1 MLMTPELKYLGW
13 SILLGIAY
21 VLIAATL
28 GTSQR
33 GFSWNVGNRDGA
45 TKPLTGAGARAT
57 RASRNFLETFPFF
70 AAAALGVVL
79 AKTNTAHTALG
90 AALYFW
96 GRAAYLPVYV
106 LGIPY
111 LRTLIWAV
119 SFWGLL
125 QVLWGLF

>member
-1 MLMTPELKYLGW
+1 MTPELKYLGW
-13 SILLGIAY
+13 SIALGIAY

-33 GFSWNVGNRDGA
+33 GLTWNVGNRDGA
-45 TKPLTGAGARAT
+45 ARPLTGAGARAT

-70 AAAALGVVL
+70 AAAVLGVVL
-79 AKTNTAHTALG
+79 AGTHNAHTALG

-96 GRAAYLPVYV
+96 GRLLYLPVYIIGV
-106 LGIPY
+106 PY
-111 LRTLIWAV
+111 LRTLVWAV

-125 QVLWGLF
+125 QVLYGLF